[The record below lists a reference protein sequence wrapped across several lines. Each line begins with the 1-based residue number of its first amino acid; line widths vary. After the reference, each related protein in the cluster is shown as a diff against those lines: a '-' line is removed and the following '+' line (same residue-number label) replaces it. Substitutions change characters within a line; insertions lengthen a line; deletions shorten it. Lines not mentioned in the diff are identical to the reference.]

1 MNIKKV
7 LYSEFGKYVISI
19 LLGLGLA
26 SLFRKSC
33 HDKTCLSFVGPTID
47 KVEGQVFEFGGKCYK
62 YKAKA
67 KKCESGKKKVRFA

>member
-1 MNIKKV
+1 MNIKKII
-7 LYSEFGKYVISI
+7 YSEFGKYVISI

-33 HDKTCLSFVGPTID
+33 HDKTCLKFVGPSVD

-67 KKCESGKKKVRFA
+67 KKCEKHKKKVRFA

>member
-67 KKCESGKKKVRFA
+67 KKCESDKKKVRFA